1 MYRRYTAATM
11 FTGVVRGLGRVI
23 RCGPGTLVLSCPFE
37 VAEGASLAVNGVCLT
52 AREVHAG
59 EVIADLS
66 LETLA
71 RTSLGT
77 LRPGDFVNLEPALRS
92 GDELGGH
99 LVLGHVDTVGKIVLL
114 DRQREDVILGVSFD
128 PRFSALVADK
138 GSVAVD
144 GISLTPF
151 CVTQGAFRCAVIPYT
166 WENTNLR
173 YRRVGD
179 RVNLE
184 FDVLAKYVRNWRE
197 R

>member
-1 MYRRYTAATM
+1 M
-11 FTGVVRGLGRVI
+11 FTGIVRGLGRVI

-37 VAEGASLAVNGVCLT
+37 VAEGASLAVNGACLT
-52 AREVHAG
+52 VKEARAG
-59 EVIADLS
+59 EAIMDLS
-66 LETLA
+66 QETLT
-71 RTSLGT
+71 RTNLGT

-92 GDELGGH
+92 GEELGGH
-99 LVLGHVDTVGKIVLL
+99 FVLGHVDTVGKIVLL
-114 DRQREDVILGVSFD
+114 ERRGEDVILEVAFD
-128 PRFSALVADK
+128 PKFAELLADK

-151 CVTQGAFRCAVIPYT
+151 CVSQDTFRCAVIPYT
-166 WENTNLR
+166 WQHTNLK

-184 FDVLAKYVRNWRE
+184 FDVLSKYVRNWRE